1 MGRFRGVSNY
11 IHTQIC
17 KKKNKKRE
25 RKNSVVFC
33 LLLNAYPNFLF
44 FSPAS
49 GNCDC
54 WCPCSQNCGSD
65 GFGDNQLKR
74 EAEAEAEAESL
85 PVAVAATGVP
95 EGHSRGIEL
104 ESGSAN

>member
-1 MGRFRGVSNY
+1 MGRFRGVSKY
-11 IHTQIC
+11 LHPQIC
-17 KKKNKKRE
+17 KNKIKIERKKNICHVLFVTQCLTEKK
-25 RKNSVVFC
+25 
-33 LLLNAYPNFLF
+33 

-74 EAEAEAEAESL
+74 EAEAEAESL
-85 PVAVAATGVP
+85 PLAVAATGVP

>member
-1 MGRFRGVSNY
+1 MGRFRGVS
-11 IHTQIC
+11 
-17 KKKNKKRE
+17 KNISVPKYAKNRKRE
-25 RKNSVVFC
+25 KESVMFGYTEC
-33 LLLNAYPNFLF
+33 LPEKK

-74 EAEAEAEAESL
+74 EAEAEAESL

>member
-1 MGRFRGVSNY
+1 M
-11 IHTQIC
+11 QE
-17 KKKNKKRE
+17 KKNKKRE
-25 RKNSVVFC
+25 RKKICHVLFVTKCSPEFS
-33 LLLNAYPNFLF
+33 F

-65 GFGDNQLKR
+65 GFNFNQLKR
-74 EAEAEAEAESL
+74 EAEAEAESL
-85 PVAVAATGVP
+85 PVVAVVAAGVP

>member
-1 MGRFRGVSNY
+1 MGRFRGVSIY
-11 IHTQIC
+11 LHSQIC
-17 KKKNKKRE
+17 KKKE
-25 RKNSVVFC
+25 RKKKICRVLFVTQC
-33 LLLNAYPNFLF
+33 LPEF
-44 FSPAS
+44 FYYSLAS

-85 PVAVAATGVP
+85 PLAVAAAAAGVP

>member
-1 MGRFRGVSNY
+1 M
-11 IHTQIC
+11 Q
-17 KKKNKKRE
+17 KKRE
-25 RKNSVVFC
+25 KEYIMFVSKYSQNT
-33 LLLNAYPNFLF
+33 NY
-44 FSPAS
+44 SPAS

-74 EAEAEAEAESL
+74 DAEAEAESL
-85 PVAVAATGVP
+85 PIAVAAGSIP
-95 EGHSRGIEL
+95 EGNSRGIEL